1 MNVRTVSPPAA
12 VAPRAP
18 AKGPIRLG
26 GASLPVR
33 APTLYEWPFIFVLGY
48 LLVDYGRPHNWFPP
62 LGLIR
67 PGMLVLGGGI
77 LSLVSRR
84 TFPTPPLAKSMLWFF
99 GLMVLTTPFAVN
111 ARMAFNVTR
120 DFGLFLLGACIPFIA
135 FVNTFERLQI
145 AIRFFV
151 ALHVP
156 LALYSLTHRGVGV
169 GSFLTDE
176 NDFALAMNMVLPYA
190 FAMFVLGKG
199 LKKKVL
205 WAGVIFIEVAGSMA
219 TLSRGGFIGLMCL
232 GGVIWW
238 RSQKKILSLF
248 AALVVAAIMAAM
260 TPSSYWKEMQTIETA
275 DQAGDTGYERLYLWG
290 IGWRMFLDYPVF
302 GVGPFNFQY
311 VNYKYEDPLR
321 VAEGRH
327 VWGQVSH
334 SLYFTLLP
342 ELGSVGVVLFVVM
355 LVRGYRERKRLVRR
369 CQALLADKD
378 FPAERRIRIE
388 ELRQLLVAMDAS
400 MVTFLVTGAFIA
412 VLYYPHIWLLTT
424 VVAAISNIMTK
435 ELADLEAPGEPA
447 KTPPRPLLGPLVRTL
462 PSGGLP

>member
-1 MNVRTVSPPAA
+1 MNVRTVPPAPVG
-12 VAPRAP
+12 VATPV
-18 AKGPIRLG
+18 KGPIRLG

-62 LGLIR
+62 LGYLR
-67 PGMLVLGGGI
+67 PGVMVLGGGI
-77 LSLVSRR
+77 LSLLSRR

-99 GLMVLTTPFAVN
+99 GLMVLMTPFAVN

-120 DFGLFLLGACIPFIA
+120 DFGLFLLGACLPFIA
-135 FVNTFERLQI
+135 FVNTFERLEI
-145 AIRFFV
+145 AIRFFA

-156 LALYSLTHRGVGV
+156 LALYSMTHRGVGV

-176 NDFALAMNMVLPYA
+176 NDFALAMNMVVPYA
-190 FAMFVLGKG
+190 FAMFMMAQG
-199 LKKKVL
+199 LKKKLL
-205 WAGVIFIEVAGSMA
+205 WSGVILIEVLGSMS
-219 TLSRGGFIGLMCL
+219 TLSRGGFIGLVCL

-238 RSQKKILSLF
+238 RSQKKIVTMLG
-248 AALVVAAIMAAM
+248 ALVLAAVVVAM
-260 TPSSYWKEMQTIETA
+260 TPSSYWKEMKTIETA

-290 IGWRMFLDYPVF
+290 IGWRIFLDYPIF

-311 VNYKYEDPLR
+311 VNYKYEDPNR

-342 ELGSVGVVLFVVM
+342 ELGTVGAVLFVVM
-355 LVRGYRERKRLVRR
+355 LVRGYRERKRLIKR
-369 CQALLADKD
+369 CKVLLADARL
-378 FPAERRIRIE
+378 PADRRRRIE

-424 VVAAISNIMTK
+424 FVAAISNISQK
-435 ELADLEAPGEPA
+435 ELADIVPEGEPA
-447 KTPPRPLLGPLVRTL
+447 KPPPRPVL
-462 PSGGLP
+462 GGLPRPLPARGLT